1 MPDLQGRA
9 HGCEAIMPTIEM
21 ILNLLDHDSRVVHRG
36 EHRTGNEP
44 HPPTQ
49 GKKDHA
55 INSI

>member
-1 MPDLQGRA
+1 
-9 HGCEAIMPTIEM
+9 MPTIEM

-55 INSI
+55 IDSI